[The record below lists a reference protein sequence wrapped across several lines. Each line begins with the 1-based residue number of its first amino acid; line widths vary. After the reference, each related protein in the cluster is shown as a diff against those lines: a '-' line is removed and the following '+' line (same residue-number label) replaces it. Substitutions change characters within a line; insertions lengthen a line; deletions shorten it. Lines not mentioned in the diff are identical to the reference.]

1 MSVIVRLVMS
11 QASLFDPSSLPSF
24 STSVDVVSGSMFL
37 ETATALCVIGVALL
51 GFAML
56 TGRFHVRKGFGVVVG
71 CFLVLGAPSVAAGL
85 VSMINPS
92 HNPSN
97 AKLPPSPLLPDAREG
112 LQPATKDPYAGA

>member
-1 MSVIVRLVMS
+1 MIS
-11 QASLFDPSSLPSF
+11 QASLLDPSSSQTL
-24 STSVDVVSGSMFL
+24 STSVEWMSGTMLL

-85 VSMINPS
+85 LTMINSS